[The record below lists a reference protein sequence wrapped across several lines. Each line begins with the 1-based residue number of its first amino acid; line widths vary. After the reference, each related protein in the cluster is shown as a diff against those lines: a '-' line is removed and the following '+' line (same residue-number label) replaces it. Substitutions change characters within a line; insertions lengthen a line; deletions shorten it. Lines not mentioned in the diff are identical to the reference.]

1 MPYGDLLFQRLR
13 IARRDELD
21 DLVSSVGL
29 DKKAMQGARDEDLVP
44 AISEELRRVAG
55 HAIANRF
62 RGAHDMAYRKILI
75 DVADTL
81 APGFGWWNRTKY
93 KTDNLE
99 TGSDEEIEDYIHKRF
114 LEILQERLAKLGHDK
129 LAKVQEEVVA
139 ALEKKGLPAQVV
151 TSVSTSIATG
161 TISGAVLGPVVAWAL
176 FSGFWTWLFGLS
188 LGQLLAGGL
197 VVGGPAGLLLGTLNF
212 LAAPTKRKTI
222 PTVLR
227 LILIRKSRAAEAEL
241 TKVPA

>member
-1 MPYGDLLFQRLR
+1 MPYGDLLFERLR
-13 IARRDELD
+13 MARRDELD
-21 DLVSSVGL
+21 DLVVSVGL
-29 DKKAMQGARDEDLVP
+29 DKKAMQGAHDEDLVS

-55 HAIANRF
+55 HAIANRL
-62 RGAHDMAYRKILI
+62 RGAHAMAYRKILI

-81 APGFGWWNRTKY
+81 APGWWNRTKY
-93 KTDNLE
+93 KTGNLE
-99 TGSDEEIEDYIHKRF
+99 TGFDEEIEDYIHQRF
-114 LEILQERLAKLGHDK
+114 LEILQERLAKLGPDK
-129 LAKVQEEVVA
+129 LAKIQEEVVA
-139 ALEKKGLPAQVV
+139 ALEKKGLPAPVV
-151 TSVSTSIATG
+151 TSASTAIAAG

-188 LGQLLAGGL
+188 FGQLLAGGL
-197 VVGGPAGLLLGTLNF
+197 LVGGPAGLLLGTLNF